1 LSNIPSSS
9 ASFDLQ
15 LGRPPRQ
22 VSVDLSL
29 VIPAYNEE
37 KEIEALVR
45 SACAVLG
52 SMSDNYEIIV
62 INDGSK
68 DGTGA
73 VLANLALEFS
83 VLRPISLRIN
93 SGQHIAT
100 YIGLREA
107 RGNLV
112 FTADADLK
120 EGLSGLPA
128 LYKTAGADETC
139 DIVSGIRPQRS
150 RLMHRSV
157 GSWVVTKIVNRLT
170 GTNLRD
176 PVSPMRLYRRYVVD
190 SIVDADILAQNLP
203 ILTALLGL
211 RVREIPL
218 DIPDTGRHSRYNFLG
233 LVHILLLALLNF
245 SAGTRT
251 ILTLIGIGAV
261 SGIVGIAGMAFLTVY
276 GIVEKQQLSTNLL
289 LLFVLLFVVGLQFGL
304 MGAIAYKLERIN
316 TNLRFRQLVYG
327 TRYDRPY

>member
-1 LSNIPSSS
+1 LSSNPSSS
-9 ASFDLQ
+9 ASSDRRLDN
-15 LGRPPRQ
+15 PPRD
-22 VSVDLSL
+22 VSVDFSL
-29 VIPAYNEE
+29 VIPAFNEE
-37 KEIEALVR
+37 KGIEALVR
-45 SACAVLG
+45 KACAVLG
-52 SMSDNYEIIV
+52 AMSEKYEVIIV
-62 INDGSK
+62 DDGSK
-68 DGTGA
+68 DSTGKI
-73 VLANLALEFS
+73 LAKLAQDFPA
-83 VLRPISLRIN
+83 LRPISLRIN

-100 YIGLREA
+100 YIGLRET

-112 FTADADLK
+112 FIADADLQ

-128 LYKTAGADETC
+128 LSEAATADSTC
-139 DIVSGIRPQRS
+139 DIVSGIRPQRA
-150 RLMHRSV
+150 RVMYRSV
-157 GSWVVTKIVNRLT
+157 GSWVVSKIVNRLS

-176 PVSPMRLYRRYVVD
+176 PSSPLRLYRRYVVD
-190 SIVDADILAQNLP
+190 SIIETDVLAQNLP

-211 RVREIPL
+211 RVHEIPL
-218 DIPDTGRHSRYNFLG
+218 DLQDTGRRSRYSFSK

-251 ILTLIGIGAV
+251 ILMLIGIGAV
-261 SGIVGIAGMAFLTVY
+261 SSFAGVVGMASLTVY

-289 LLFVLLFVVGLQFGL
+289 LLFVLLSVVGLQFGL